1 VLASTVNPFATGV
14 ASDAAGISIGD
25 GLPMRVLMWLV
36 LVAVAILYVLWYARR
51 VQADHSKS
59 IIGFDIDVSESEA
72 SGDVAKLTT
81 RQTWALVVF
90 GTAFVIMIY
99 GFIPWGDLWGELFN
113 GDFPLPTMADI
124 LGDFYFTEASM
135 LFIVAAVIIGV
146 IGGLGEKGTVDAMV
160 AGGADFLSAALVIVV
175 ARAITIIMK
184 NTFIIDTILNWMEG
198 VVSGTSSV
206 LFAELAFIVNIPI
219 AFLVPSSSGHAA
231 LVMPIIAPL
240 ADFAG
245 VTRSLAVTGYQ
256 SASGL
261 VNLIT
266 PTSAVLMGG
275 LALGKI
281 GYDKYLKF
289 VAPYLGI
296 VFVIVALFMAAGTVI
311 G

>member
-1 VLASTVNPFATGV
+1 
-14 ASDAAGISIGD
+14 
-25 GLPMRVLMWLV
+25 MWIV
-36 LVAVAILYVLWYARR
+36 LVATAILYVLWYANR
-51 VQADHSKS
+51 VKRDHSKS
-59 IIGFDIDVSESEA
+59 IVGFDIDVEPDEEA
-72 SGDVAKLTT
+72 GEVAKMSK
-81 RQTWALVVF
+81 RQIWALVVF
-90 GTAFVIMIY
+90 GSAFVVMIY
-99 GFIPWGDLWGELFN
+99 GFVPWNDLWQQAFSK
-113 GDFPLPTMADI
+113 DFPLPTMADF

-135 LFIVAAVIIGV
+135 LFLIAAVIIGI
-146 IGGLGEKGTVDAMV
+146 IGGLGEKGTVNTMV

-184 NTFIIDTILNWMEG
+184 NTFIIDTILDWMEG
-198 VVSGTSSV
+198 IVTGTSSV
-206 LFAELAFIVNIPI
+206 VFAELAFLVNIPI

-240 ADFAG
+240 ADFAE
-245 VTRSLAVTGYQ
+245 VSRSLAVTGYQ

-275 LALGKI
+275 LALAKI

-296 VFVIVALFMAAGTVI
+296 VLVVVMVFMGLGALFN
-311 G
+311 

>member
-1 VLASTVNPFATGV
+1 MDELKRTRVNRRGRGIAMGLPIGIGVGV
-14 ASDAAGISIGD
+14 ALGAATDNLAVWLPIG
-25 GLPMRVLMWLV
+25 
-36 LVAVAILYVLWYARR
+36 VAIGL
-51 VQADHSKS
+51 
-59 IIGFDIDVSESEA
+59 
-72 SGDVAKLTT
+72 
-81 RQTWALVVF
+81 VF
-90 GTAFVIMIY
+90 GLAFVIMIY
-99 GFIPWGDLWGELFN
+99 GFIPWNDLWQQFFGK
-113 GDFPLPTMADI
+113 DFPLPTMADF

-135 LFIVAAVIIGV
+135 LFIVAAVIIGI
-146 IGGLGEKGTVDAMV
+146 IGGLGEKGTVNTMV

-184 NTFIIDTILNWMEG
+184 NTFIIDTILDWMEG
-198 VVSGTSSV
+198 VVTGTSSIV
-206 LFAELAFIVNIPI
+206 FAELAFLVNIPI

-245 VTRSLAVTGYQ
+245 VARSLSVTGYQ

-296 VFVIVALFMAAGTVI
+296 VFVAVMVFMAVGTLFD
-311 G
+311 